1 MKKESRENKLFS
13 KLCRMPQKALKAYL
27 VKELNMIEGD
37 GYAFYEGTFPV
48 LLTAHMDTV
57 HKNLPGKI
65 YYTKTKD
72 EKIEAWSPNGIGG
85 DDRCGVYMILKL
97 MKQLDCSVLFC
108 EDEEIGSVG
117 AGKFIKTDLCKR
129 LKDEKKF
136 KYIIELDRANSN
148 DAVFY
153 DDDNDEFHD
162 FVTKEFWKESFGS
175 WSDICELSPALEISS
190 VNLSC
195 GYYHQHTKNEYVI
208 LEEMEK
214 AIEETY
220 QLLMRTDLNAEP
232 FKFVEV
238 AYCYGKSLYNGYANH
253 SGYGYNN
260 GSNKYASSYDDYYD
274 DYYGYRGYNADN
286 YRTNKAKSNSNYLS
300 TNNGTEIIKYGN
312 TSTKTKEIVY
322 LEVFIN
328 PNERVSDD
336 YLMEAG
342 STADEAWK
350 NLFFNNPKLCYE
362 DIYDYYYTFDT
373 YDD

>member
-57 HKNLPGKI
+57 HKHLPGKI

-72 EKIEAWSPNGIGG
+72 EKIEVWSPNGIGG

-97 MKQLDCSVLFC
+97 IKQLDCSVLFC
-108 EDEEIGSVG
+108 EDEEIGSIG
-117 AGKFIKTDLCKR
+117 AGKFVKTDLCKR
-129 LKDEKKF
+129 LRDEKKF

-153 DDDNDEFHD
+153 DDENDEFHD
-162 FVTKEFWKESFGS
+162 FVTKKFWKESFGS

-220 QLLMRTDLNAEP
+220 RLLIRTDLNAEP
-232 FKFVEV
+232 FKFVETV
-238 AYCYGKSLYNGYANH
+238 RYYKNLYNGYGNR
-253 SGYGYNN
+253 SGYNYNN
-260 GSNKYASSYDDYYD
+260 NKYASSYWDDDYD
-274 DYYGYRGYNADN
+274 DYYGYYGYGADN
-286 YRTNKAKSNSNYLS
+286 YHTNKAKSNYVS
-300 TNNGTEIIKYGN
+300 TNNGTEIIKYGG
-312 TSTKTKEIVY
+312 TSTKTEKAVY
-322 LEVFIN
+322 LEALIN
-328 PNERVSDD
+328 PNERISEG
-336 YLMEAG
+336 YLMSAG
-342 STADEAWK
+342 STMDEAWK
-350 NLFFNNPKLCYE
+350 NLFFSNPTLCYG
-362 DIYDYYYTFDT
+362 DIYDYYYTFDNQ
-373 YDD
+373 